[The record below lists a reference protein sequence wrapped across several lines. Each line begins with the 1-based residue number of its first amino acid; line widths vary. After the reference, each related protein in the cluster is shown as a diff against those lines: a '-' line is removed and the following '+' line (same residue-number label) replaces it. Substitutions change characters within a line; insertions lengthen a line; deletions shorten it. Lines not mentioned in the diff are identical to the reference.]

1 VAVVFIL
8 VAASLAVASTVH
20 LAGVVH
26 GSGGSFDADHAGIA
40 EAVIAVV
47 LVGASIT
54 MWRTPKHART
64 VGLAAATFA
73 IAGFLIGLRF
83 TLGGGHL
90 PDITYHLIGLPVLAG
105 ALLALWRASTGPRAA
120 SGSAG
125 ADNAT
130 AGQLAAPGRDDEKT
144 ARTS

>member
-1 VAVVFIL
+1 
-8 VAASLAVASTVH
+8 VH

-47 LVGASIT
+47 LVGASIM
-54 MWRTPKHART
+54 MWRIPKHAIT

-73 IAGFLIGLRF
+73 IAGFVIGLRF

-105 ALLALWRASTGPRAA
+105 ALVALRRASTGPRAPLGEA
-120 SGSAG
+120 SG
-125 ADNAT
+125 DNTTAT
-130 AGQLAAPGRDDEKT
+130 AGRPVRVSSRGPIER
-144 ARTS
+144 RR